1 MLSERPRSSLLRDLS
16 TYGTWYSCSNL
27 KARRHI
33 PSWNLLVSRETGS
46 ETFYERGKTGLRE
59 RESTNDIGTLPGCWF
74 GKQGPSIF
82 LIHKTTKLQHEPLS
96 PSRLATLLQLS
107 TKRNNIKIH
116 PCSILIARNHLSPH
130 IISFGART
138 AIEIKIE
145 AAARSILPCSP
156 MPFTNDHYSRGDS
169 FMFKPIKVSS
179 SEIVSTQEIRYR
191 FLRPP

>member
-1 MLSERPRSSLLRDLS
+1 LLSERPRSSLLRDLS

-27 KARRHI
+27 KARRQI
-33 PSWNLLVSRETGS
+33 PSLNLLLSRETGS

-59 RESTNDIGTLPGCWF
+59 SESRPTILGVAGNVAKITARSL
-74 GKQGPSIF
+74 
-82 LIHKTTKLQHEPLS
+82 EPL
-96 PSRLATLLQLS
+96 PPCHTTPIP
-107 TKRNNIKIH
+107 TKRNIIKIH

-138 AIEIKIE
+138 AIEIEIE

-179 SEIVSTQEIRYR
+179 SGIVPTQEIRYS

>member
-1 MLSERPRSSLLRDLS
+1 MFKSKSPPTDSFVESVSLTRNGFGNILREGKNGSKRARVDQRYWNVARLLR
-16 TYGTWYSCSNL
+16 
-27 KARRHI
+27 
-33 PSWNLLVSRETGS
+33 
-46 ETFYERGKTGLRE
+46 
-59 RESTNDIGTLPGCWF
+59 F

-179 SEIVSTQEIRYR
+179 SGIVPTQEIRYR